1 MGSEMCI
8 RDRADAP
15 DDELADLAFGHG
27 IATGIHHG
35 EVPAVQ
41 GESDSHGSPAV
52 ELARVSAGADV
63 LVLGSRGLGP
73 AHRVALGSTAD
84 RLIHESACAV
94 IVVPRGARLR
104 P

>member
-1 MGSEMCI
+1 MLHLEGGTATTYRGGYSSFV
-8 RDRADAP
+8 RQRA
-15 DDELADLAFGHG
+15 ERRLAEALDTLGPSASG
-27 IATGIHHG
+27 
-35 EVPAVQ
+35 AVH
-41 GESDSHGSPAV
+41 HGSPAV